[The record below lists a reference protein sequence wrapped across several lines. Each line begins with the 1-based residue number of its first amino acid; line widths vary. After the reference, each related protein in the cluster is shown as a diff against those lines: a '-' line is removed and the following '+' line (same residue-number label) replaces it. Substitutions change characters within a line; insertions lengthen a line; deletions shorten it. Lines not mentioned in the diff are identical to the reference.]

1 MASQVIHWLN
11 AVDWDFTPLQRQA
24 AIWLFNTLEITF
36 LLHWDELI
44 MGCRTG
50 TRFFADTFLLIAIE
64 EMRQSNGLGENS
76 LNVES
81 EQWVLPAFNSIDS
94 PGSFHLSILQPLE
107 TKTTMG

>member
-50 TRFFADTFLLIAIE
+50 TRLFADTFLLIAIE
-64 EMRQSNGLGENS
+64 EMRQSTWEGVHTSSKRLGVLIGVSCADSKPGEEFRYQHS
-76 LNVES
+76 FL
-81 EQWVLPAFNSIDS
+81 VLPL
-94 PGSFHLSILQPLE
+94 LSQ
-107 TKTTMG
+107 